1 MANVV
6 NRSTPLRIAV
16 VIAISVIF
24 FYNSSV
30 AQTIPK
36 QDHQIS
42 LTDAK
47 RYIENYSKNPTVPTI
62 KGGFFWR
69 AIFDKILEQPG
80 CVGITIYYAKTDEG
94 EPTFVIIG
102 VNDQEKEITEGII
115 GQVVLPCPPYCTTES
130 ILTK

>member
-1 MANVV
+1 MANEV
-6 NRSTPLRIAV
+6 NRSTSLRIAV

-47 RYIENYSKNPTVPTI
+47 RYIENYSKNPTAPTI

-69 AIFDKILEQPG
+69 EIFDKILEQPG
-80 CVGITIYYAKTDEG
+80 CVGIRIYYAKMDDG
-94 EPTFVIIG
+94 SPTFVIIG
-102 VNDQEKEITEGII
+102 VDEQEKEITAGII
-115 GQVVLPCPPYCTTES
+115 GQVVKPCPPYCETES
-130 ILTK
+130 ELTK